1 MCRRVEEMP
10 EFWITGDT
18 KPGSSDE
25 ITSELDNN
33 VIQYFRGVVRFQ
45 IYDVQQAKKFGRDRR
60 TVIRLLLRPIHCS
73 SIRIHQFNDA
83 NSGNH
88 STDGTQRS

>member
-1 MCRRVEEMP
+1 MFTCLLKLMKKMTDVSKSRRMP

-45 IYDVQQAKKFGRDRR
+45 IYDVQQA
-60 TVIRLLLRPIHCS
+60 
-73 SIRIHQFNDA
+73 
-83 NSGNH
+83 
-88 STDGTQRS
+88 